1 MLQLWPLNM
10 RKIRKLTVLLSDD
23 EFVLLEK
30 YCKERGHKKSTL
42 AARLIRDHL
51 EREGVTYQ
59 RQLFVSNEK
68 PERRNS

>member
-23 EFVLLEK
+23 DFVLLEK

-51 EREGVTYQ
+51 EREGVTSQ
-59 RQLFVSNEK
+59 RQLFVSEK